1 MYPVR
6 LALSKLS
13 MVVLVAL
20 LAVELPVPALSQN
33 AAPASPTTR
42 GGFYASSSAGASY
55 NTSSGWSSD
64 LNSAVGYDI
73 SEHFGVEAG
82 MPFYAL
88 TSTTRIDNAG
98 QQVQRSHY
106 NSLGDAYLTFNGGR
120 DFDTV
125 NYSATLT
132 ATAPTGDREAG
143 ISTGRA
149 TFNLNN
155 RIEHDFNRVT
165 PFVEGSIGD
174 SLTSTRRYRRAF
186 TTLGLVSEL
195 QGGATVDLSKR
206 FSLEGSVYDDVGFG
220 NQKVYSHRVGK
231 GSAGG
236 TKTGKNRPF
245 DLAYLT
251 QGSASLAADHGLA
264 AVFSV
269 HATSRVDAEL
279 AYNRSL
285 HYSTDTVSFTV
296 AYRWEPTQR
305 AQR

>member
-6 LALSKLS
+6 LALSKLF
-13 MVVLVAL
+13 MVAL
-20 LAVELPVPALSQN
+20 IAFLAVEFSIPALSQN

-42 GGFYASSSAGASY
+42 GGFYASSSVGAGY

-64 LNSAVGYDI
+64 LNSAVGYDV

-88 TSTTRIDNAG
+88 TSTTRIDKVG
-98 QQVQRSHY
+98 QQIQRSHY
-106 NSLGDAYLTFNGGR
+106 NSLGDAYLTLSAGK
-120 DFDTV
+120 DFDAV

-132 ATAPTGDREAG
+132 GTAPTGDRNAG

-155 RIEHDFNRVT
+155 RIERDFNSWT
-165 PFVEGSIGD
+165 PFVEGSVGN
-174 SLTSTRRYRRAF
+174 SLNRTRRYHRAF

-195 QGGATVDLSKR
+195 QGGATVKLSKR
-206 FSLEGSVYDDVGFG
+206 FSLEGSAYDDVGFG
-220 NQKVYSHRVGK
+220 NQKIYSHRVGK
-231 GSAGG
+231 GSAG
-236 TKTGKNRPF
+236 TNTGKNRPF

-264 AVFSV
+264 AVFS
-269 HATSRVDAEL
+269 ARASSRVDVEL

-285 HYSTDTVSFTV
+285 HYSTDTVSFTAV
-296 AYRWEPTQR
+296 YRWGHTQR
-305 AQR
+305 AQE